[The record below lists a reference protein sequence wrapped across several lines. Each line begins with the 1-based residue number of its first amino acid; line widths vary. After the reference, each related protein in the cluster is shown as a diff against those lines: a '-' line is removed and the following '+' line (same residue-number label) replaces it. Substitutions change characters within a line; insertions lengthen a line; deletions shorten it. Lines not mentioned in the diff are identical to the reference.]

1 MGAMRVSAWEAGARH
16 ALSGS
21 LGLATSPVP
30 GEVGVRTSALAAEI
44 CAAAGGPPPPAPPP
58 LRGRGETS
66 AQSLVRRD
74 DQIQRAAGD
83 FRKSFRLVA
92 GPRGAEK
99 PRNARQPARRNDYPL
114 PLSGE
119 GLRSKAQG
127 EGCPRPPRSLVR
139 WTDPSR
145 GVVLPYPSGVVI
157 PRVWS
162 EFAPAELTSPP
173 QFVIF
178 TPTLQESGGRR
189 ASHLSVPP
197 LAGAMLPGPHCG
209 SAPAFSPPEKV
220 AGAFAVH
227 GPEPSGPFLFPSE
240 TGVAAIN
247 EKLRVNR
254 QIRISPVR
262 VITPDGE
269 QAGILPIERAMEI
282 AEEMGLDLVEVA
294 PLARPP
300 VCRIMDY
307 GKFKYEEQRQAREA
321 RKRQHHVQIKE
332 VKMRPGIEDHDFDFK
347 TRHARRFLEEGNKV
361 KLTMMFRGRQMAHP
375 EFGRQVLDR
384 VSSML
389 QDISK
394 VEQFPQM
401 EGRSMVMVLAPTA
414 KPA

>member
-1 MGAMRVSAWEAGARH
+1 MR
-16 ALSGS
+16 
-21 LGLATSPVP
+21 
-30 GEVGVRTSALAAEI
+30 
-44 CAAAGGPPPPAPPP
+44 
-58 LRGRGETS
+58 
-66 AQSLVRRD
+66 
-74 DQIQRAAGD
+74 
-83 FRKSFRLVA
+83 
-92 GPRGAEK
+92 
-99 PRNARQPARRNDYPL
+99 L
-114 PLSGE
+114 P
-119 GLRSKAQG
+119 
-127 EGCPRPPRSLVR
+127 
-139 WTDPSR
+139 
-145 GVVLPYPSGVVI
+145 
-157 PRVWS
+157 
-162 EFAPAELTSPP
+162 
-173 QFVIF
+173 
-178 TPTLQESGGRR
+178 
-189 ASHLSVPP
+189 
-197 LAGAMLPGPHCG
+197 
-209 SAPAFSPPEKV
+209 
-220 AGAFAVH
+220 VH
-227 GPEPSGPFLFPSE
+227 GPEPSGPFLFSSE

-384 VSSML
+384 VSTML
-389 QDISK
+389 QDVSK

-414 KPA
+414 KPT